1 VPLFKDRQPCDKLE
15 HRRIIM
21 TPELGK
27 INRPE
32 AASFKHS
39 RKLFLVPLIY
49 SAKDAPSEYAEK
61 FDLYW
66 QQISEHLEN
75 LETKLGNIKRVYHES
90 ITICDENTFPIL
102 ERLNPK
108 SCQIARQKSQNGAQ
122 IEVIE
127 ERQLAEECMDWER
140 CLLVGLLS
148 DTVVRKVS
156 ESYIDA
162 ARKRYEHISKRIDK
176 TLQADE
182 IAVLFIREGSMIQ
195 FPKDIEVFSVSPPA
209 LDEIH
214 RWLRRQATLKE
225 TENEGQ
231 PSAESTT
238 G

>member
-1 VPLFKDRQPCDKLE
+1 
-15 HRRIIM
+15 M
-21 TPELGK
+21 APELGK
-27 INRPE
+27 INKPE
-32 AASFKHS
+32 AGSFKHS

-49 SAKDAPSEYAEK
+49 SAKDAPTEYIQK

-66 QQISEHLEN
+66 QQVNVHIEN

-90 ITICDENTFPIL
+90 ITIGDENSIQIM

-108 SCQIARQKSQNGAQ
+108 SCQIASQKFQSGAK

-127 ERQLAEECMDWER
+127 DRQLAEECMDWER

-148 DTVVRKVS
+148 DAVVRKVS
-156 ESYIDA
+156 EFYVDA
-162 ARKRYEHISKRIDK
+162 AKKRYEHISKRIDK

-182 IAVLFIREGSMIQ
+182 VAVLFIREGAMIQ

-214 RWLRRQATLKE
+214 RWLRNRAPLVE
-225 TENEGQ
+225 TENQSQSTDE
-231 PSAESTT
+231 SAS

>member
-1 VPLFKDRQPCDKLE
+1 
-15 HRRIIM
+15 M
-21 TPELGK
+21 APELGK
-27 INRPE
+27 INKPE

-49 SAKDAPSEYAEK
+49 SAKDAPPEYAEK

-66 QQISEHLEN
+66 QQVNEHLEN

-90 ITICDENTFPIL
+90 ITIADESSFQIM

-108 SCQIARQKSQNGAQ
+108 SCQIAKQKSQNGAQ

-127 ERQLAEECMDWER
+127 DRQLAEECMDWER

-148 DTVVRKVS
+148 DTVARKVS
-156 ESYIDA
+156 EFYIEV

-176 TLQADE
+176 TLQANE
-182 IAVLFIREGSMIQ
+182 IAVLFIREGSAIQ
-195 FPKDIEVFSVSPPA
+195 FPKDVEVFSVSPPA

-214 RWLRRQATLKE
+214 RWLRNRAPLKE
-225 TENEGQ
+225 NENESQ
-231 PSAESTT
+231 STAESTT

>member
-1 VPLFKDRQPCDKLE
+1 
-15 HRRIIM
+15 M

-27 INRPE
+27 LSKPE
-32 AASFKHS
+32 AGSFRHS

-49 SAKDAPSEYAEK
+49 SAKDAPPEYTEK

-66 QQISEHLEN
+66 QQVNEHLEN
-75 LETKLGNIKRVYHES
+75 LETKLGKINRVYHES
-90 ITICDENTFPIL
+90 ITISDENTFPIL

-108 SCQIARQKSQNGAQ
+108 SCQIAKQKSQNGAQ
-122 IEVIE
+122 IEIIE
-127 ERQLAEECMDWER
+127 DRQLAEECMDWER

-148 DTVVRKVS
+148 DSVVRKVS
-156 ESYIDA
+156 EFYIEA
-162 ARKRYEHISKRIDK
+162 ARKRYEHISKRVDK
-176 TLQADE
+176 TLQANE

-195 FPKDIEVFSVSPPA
+195 YPKDVEVFSVSPPA

-214 RWLRRQATLKE
+214 RWLRSRATLKE

-231 PSAESTT
+231 TSAESTT

>member
-1 VPLFKDRQPCDKLE
+1 
-15 HRRIIM
+15 M
-21 TPELGK
+21 APELGK
-27 INRPE
+27 INKLE
-32 AASFKHS
+32 AGSFKHS

-49 SAKDAPSEYAEK
+49 STKDAPPEYIEK

-66 QQISEHLEN
+66 QQVNEHIEN
-75 LETKLGNIKRVYHES
+75 LETKLGKIKRVYHES
-90 ITICDENTFPIL
+90 ITIGDENSIHIM

-108 SCQIARQKSQNGAQ
+108 SCQIARQKFQNGAK

-127 ERQLAEECMDWER
+127 DRQLAEECMDWER

-148 DTVVRKVS
+148 DAVVRKVS
-156 ESYIDA
+156 EFYVDT

-176 TLQADE
+176 TLQAYE
-182 IAVLFIREGSMIQ
+182 VAVLFIREGSVIQ

-214 RWLRRQATLKE
+214 RWLRNRAPLVE
-225 TENEGQ
+225 TENQNQSTSE
-231 PSAESTT
+231 SAS

>member
-1 VPLFKDRQPCDKLE
+1 
-15 HRRIIM
+15 M
-21 TPELGK
+21 APELGK
-27 INRPE
+27 LSKPE
-32 AASFKHS
+32 AGGFRYS

-49 SAKDAPSEYAEK
+49 SAKDAPPEYTEK

-66 QQISEHLEN
+66 QQVNEHLEN
-75 LETKLGNIKRVYHES
+75 LETKLGKINRVYHES
-90 ITICDENTFPIL
+90 ITIADEQSFQIM

-108 SCQIARQKSQNGAQ
+108 SCQIAKQKSQNGAK
-122 IEVIE
+122 IEIIE
-127 ERQLAEECMDWER
+127 DRQLAEECMDWER

-148 DTVVRKVS
+148 DAVVRKVS
-156 ESYIDA
+156 EFYIEA
-162 ARKRYEHISKRIDK
+162 ARKRYEHISKRVDK

-195 FPKDIEVFSVSPPA
+195 FPKDVEVFSVSPPS

-214 RWLRRQATLKE
+214 RWLRSRATLKE

-231 PSAESTT
+231 SSAESTT

>member
-1 VPLFKDRQPCDKLE
+1 
-15 HRRIIM
+15 M
-21 TPELGK
+21 APELGK
-27 INRPE
+27 INKPE
-32 AASFKHS
+32 AGSFKHS

-49 SAKDAPSEYAEK
+49 SSKDAPPEYIEK
-61 FDLYW
+61 FELYW
-66 QQISEHLEN
+66 QQVNEHIEN
-75 LETKLGNIKRVYHES
+75 LETKLGKIKRVYHES
-90 ITICDENTFPIL
+90 ITISDENTLQII

-108 SCQIARQKSQNGAQ
+108 SCQIARQKFQNGAK

-127 ERQLAEECMDWER
+127 DRQLAEECMDWER

-148 DTVVRKVS
+148 DAVVRRVS
-156 ESYIDA
+156 EFYIDA

-195 FPKDIEVFSVSPPA
+195 FPKDVEVFSVSPPA

-214 RWLRRQATLKE
+214 RWLRSRATLNGI
-225 TENEGQ
+225 ENESQ
-231 PSAESTT
+231 STDESTT